1 MAQPSPIRPQVHF
14 GPFAADLR
22 TGELFKSGIRIRL
35 QVRPFAV
42 LAMLLE
48 HPGEVITRDEIRVRL
63 WPDGTFVDFDH
74 NISSAVGKLRAALAD
89 TAVSPR
95 YIETVGRGYRF
106 VAEIAVVPAKPL
118 AESTPP
124 VGEMPAGP
132 EATPI
137 GAAAVPYRR
146 FWAWLVFAACV
157 VVGVGSVAYSTWSRG
172 RAELRAAPARIMLA
186 VLPFD
191 NLTGDPGQDYLS
203 DGLTEEMITQLG
215 SVDSSRLGVIARTS
229 VMRYKNSRVPL
240 GQIGSDLGVQ
250 YVLEGSVRREADNL
264 RITAQL
270 IQVRDQTHVWAREYN
285 RELKDLLNLQSEIA
299 QEIGPEIRT
308 AVGDIKPRA
317 SAPLPPAQ
325 HDYEAYETYLK
336 GEYFLDKRTVPDF
349 RKAIDYFRKATERD
363 PHYARAYAGL
373 ADCYALLGG
382 YSSLP
387 QVDFVANARAAAV
400 QALEIDEQLP
410 EAHTALAV
418 IVQNYDWDWQTA
430 EKGFRRAIA
439 LNPNYATAH
448 HWYAE
453 HLMWRGRF
461 QQALDES
468 EKARLLDPLSLIV
481 AADRGAILYY
491 SRQYEPAIRQFR
503 SVLDLDPNFPRAS
516 MIMYAYVEE
525 GMFPQALAAAAR
537 NRVHSEPWYWADL
550 AYIHGRAGHLREA
563 REDLGHLQRLSR
575 KEEVDPAL
583 FAYAFLGIGDKQA
596 ALRSLD
602 RACDAHS
609 NIMTSLKVE
618 PAFDSLRSDPSFQD
632 LLRRVGLSQ

>member
-1 MAQPSPIRPQVHF
+1 MAPSSPIRYQVQF

-22 TGELFKSGIRIRL
+22 TGELFKSGIRIKL
-35 QVRPFAV
+35 QDRPFAI

-48 HPGEVITRDEIRVRL
+48 NPGEVITRNEIRARL
-63 WPDGTFVDFDH
+63 WPEGTFVDFDH
-74 NISSAVGKLRAALAD
+74 NISSAVGKLRSALAD
-89 TAVSPR
+89 TAESPR

-106 VAEIAVVPAKPL
+106 VAEIAGGTRQA
-118 AESTPP
+118 AESTPWPAEILAGSEVIP
-124 VGEMPAGP
+124 VH
-132 EATPI
+132 
-137 GAAAVPYRR
+137 AAAVRFRR
-146 FWAWLVFAACV
+146 LWPWLVFAACV
-157 VVGVGSVAYSTWSRG
+157 VVGVGSVAYWTWSRG
-172 RAELRAAPARIMLA
+172 RPELPAAPARIMLA

-215 SVDSSRLGVIARTS
+215 SVDSNHLGVIARTS

-240 GQIGSDLGVQ
+240 GQVGSDLGVQ

-299 QEIGPEIRT
+299 QEVSPEIRT
-308 AVGDIKPRA
+308 AVGDIKPKA
-317 SAPLPPAQ
+317 SAPLPPAE
-325 HDYEAYETYLK
+325 HDYEAYEMYLK
-336 GEYFLDKRTVPDF
+336 GEYFLGKRTVPDF
-349 RKAIDYFRKATERD
+349 RKAIAYFRKATDRD
-363 PHYARAYAGL
+363 PDYARAYAGL

-387 QVDFVANARAAAV
+387 QVDFVAKARAAAL

-430 EKGFRRAIA
+430 EEGFRRAIA

-491 SRQYEPAIRQFR
+491 SRQYDPAIRQFR
-503 SVLDLDPNFPRAS
+503 SVLDLDPSFSKAT
-516 MIMYAYVEE
+516 MIMYAYVEK
-525 GMFPQALAAAAR
+525 GMFQQALATAAR
-537 NRVHSEPWYWADL
+537 NRVHSEP
-550 AYIHGRAGHLREA
+550 
-563 REDLGHLQRLSR
+563 
-575 KEEVDPAL
+575 
-583 FAYAFLGIGDKQA
+583 
-596 ALRSLD
+596 
-602 RACDAHS
+602 
-609 NIMTSLKVE
+609 
-618 PAFDSLRSDPSFQD
+618 
-632 LLRRVGLSQ
+632 